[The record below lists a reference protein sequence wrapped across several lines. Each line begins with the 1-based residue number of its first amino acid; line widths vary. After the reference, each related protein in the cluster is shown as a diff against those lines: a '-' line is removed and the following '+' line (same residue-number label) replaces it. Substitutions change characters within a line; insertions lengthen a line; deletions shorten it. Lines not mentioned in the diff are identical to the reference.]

1 LLTCDIKNIL
11 INDSCL
17 IKYFGGHKMVITKP
31 TGFFAYPSKPL
42 SLAESIEEAIRRI
55 NETGKVDLV
64 SWKNNNIGGKFLIDT
79 VCKGITIH
87 NIFICDLTYLNHNVL
102 FELGFAIAKNKRV
115 WLIHNPHIEK
125 SIKAIEEFKLLTT
138 IGYIPYANSD
148 DIKSKFLTEKP
159 YDDLENTIFKR
170 SIEPFLKLR
179 SSLKLLY
186 LESSIQTEASIK
198 LSQRIANS
206 TIPIETDNPKEVLKS
221 LTWYAEKISNAYAL
235 IAHFLS
241 DDYAERELHN
251 AKNSFIS
258 GLAYGLEIPLLM
270 LAEEPYHSPLDYR
283 EILKTHETASQCEK
297 YANEWLLP
305 NENKYQ
311 TSAKKIGGVDVAK
324 RIIISIPKPAP
335 LEIGVSPN
343 NVVLDLTP
351 WWSALGQPNYGGNI
365 AIRVNQLDTNFMD
378 NNKTKHQFWQE
389 ELFCYDWT
397 VNRSKSKFTTDFIP
411 IEYFHGLL
419 AENWEQTD
427 PQTVTVHL
435 RKGIKWH
442 NRPPVNGR
450 ELIAH
455 DVQISY
461 EALLKSA
468 DLESSLIEQFDNIE
482 RVIATDRYSIVFNLK
497 QPDVLSIYKISGINI
512 IPAELLNDK
521 RHLKDWKLS
530 IGTGPWELIDFIPN
544 SSMTLTRNP
553 SYFGVDERYVQN
565 RLPYLDKIKALAI
578 SDLSTACA
586 ALRTGKIDLLTD
598 ITWQQAQSLAKTNPE
613 LKQELHLTPGY
624 SIELRCDRQPFN
636 DIRVRKA
643 LQMAIDRK
651 AIARSYY
658 GGTVDGTP
666 AGLLSPILHEWCASY
681 NKWPTDL
688 QQDYSYDMARARQL
702 MTEAGYPNGFK
713 TNILVPSSIGMGLI
727 QIIKAYFMDI
737 GVDMEIRVMDS
748 IIYAAFTSAGKHDQ
762 MALTQTTGMTQLPS
776 NSIMLRTSHNNNN
789 LTYNKDTKYDRLV
802 NTFLTASS
810 LIEAKRI
817 SNEVNLYALQQ
828 HWSVNICPIALPV
841 IWQPYL
847 KGFSGE
853 ANPKAFEFA
862 RCWIDYDMKKSM
874 GR

>member
-1 LLTCDIKNIL
+1 MYGGDI
-11 INDSCL
+11 
-17 IKYFGGHKMVITKP
+17 MVIPKP
-31 TGFFAYPSKPL
+31 TGFFAYPSKPP
-42 SLAESIEEAIRRI
+42 SLPESIEEAIRRI

-64 SWKNNNIGGKFLIDT
+64 SWKNNNVGGKFLIDT
-79 VCKGITIH
+79 VCKGITNN

-125 SIKAIEEFKLLTT
+125 SIKAFEEFKLLTT

-159 YDDLENTIFKR
+159 YDDLDNTIFKT
-170 SIEPFLKLR
+170 SIEPIKYLR
-179 SSLKLLY
+179 SSVKLLY
-186 LESSIQTEASIK
+186 LKSSIQTQASVK
-198 LSQRIANS
+198 LTQRILKS
-206 TIPIETDNPKEVLKS
+206 TIPIEIDNPDEGLKT
-221 LTWYAEKISNAYAL
+221 LTWYAKRISNAYAL

-311 TSAKKIGGVDVAK
+311 TSVKKLGGVDVAK
-324 RIIISIPKPAP
+324 RIPVSVPKPAS

-343 NVVLDLTP
+343 NIVLDGTP

-365 AIRVNQLDTNFMD
+365 TLRVNQLDTSILD
-378 NNKTKHQFWQE
+378 NSNTKHLFWLE

-397 VNRSKSKFTTDFIP
+397 VNRSKFKFTTDFIP
-411 IEYFHGLL
+411 IEYLQGLL

-435 RKGIKWH
+435 RKGIKWQ

-461 EALLKSA
+461 EAFLKSD
-468 DLESSLIEQFDNIE
+468 DLESSLIEQFANIE
-482 RVIATDRYSIVFNLK
+482 SVIATDRYSVVFKLK

-512 IPAELLNDK
+512 VPAELLNDK

-530 IGTGPWELIDFIPN
+530 IGTGPWELIDFSPN
-544 SSMTLTRNP
+544 SSMTFTRNP
-553 SYFGVDERYVQN
+553 SYFGIDERYKQN
-565 RLPYLDKIKALAI
+565 RLPYLDTIKSIAI
-578 SDLSTACA
+578 PDLSTACA

-598 ITWQQAQSLAKTNPE
+598 VTWQQAKYLSKTNPE
-613 LKQELHLTPGY
+613 LKQEFHLTPGY
-624 SIELRCDRQPFN
+624 SIEYRCDRQPFN

-643 LQMAIDRK
+643 LQMAIDRR
-651 AIARSYY
+651 AIAMAYY

-666 AGLLSPILHEWCASY
+666 VGLLSPILNEWCTPYNEWPIHLQEEYSY
-681 NKWPTDL
+681 NI
-688 QQDYSYDMARARQL
+688 SRARQL
-702 MTEAGYPNGFK
+702 MTEADYPNGFK
-713 TNILVPSSIGMGLI
+713 TNILVPSSADINLI
-727 QIIKAYFMDI
+727 QIIKAEFRDI

-748 IIYAAFTSAGKHDQ
+748 ITYATFTSAGKHDQ
-762 MALTQTTGMTQLPS
+762 MALTQTAGMPQLPS
-776 NSIMLRTSHNNNN
+776 NSIMLRTSHNKNN
-789 LTYNKDTKYDRLV
+789 LTYNKDTKYDRLA
-802 NTFLTASS
+802 NTFMTASS
-810 LIEAKRI
+810 LVEAKII

-828 HWSVNICPIALPV
+828 HWSINICPIAMAV
-841 IWQPYL
+841 IWQPYII
-847 KGFSGE
+847 GFSGE
-853 ANPKAFEFA
+853 ANPKAFDFA